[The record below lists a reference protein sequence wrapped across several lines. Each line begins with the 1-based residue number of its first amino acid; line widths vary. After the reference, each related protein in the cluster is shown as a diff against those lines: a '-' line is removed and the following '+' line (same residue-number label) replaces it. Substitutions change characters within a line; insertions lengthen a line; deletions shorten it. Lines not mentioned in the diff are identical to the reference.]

1 MLTTD
6 PDRAIDEFRLSVAV
20 GADPLPPAGLPERCQ
35 RAVDLAR
42 EVGAPL
48 LAALDAAQAARDDER
63 RAERAVA
70 VASAQTRVVAGGL
83 LLAPVLLVPALG
95 RLVGADLL
103 GFYRSGPGLVVL
115 AIGGGMLL
123 VGALIVIVL
132 VRRVGSA
139 PLGRSR
145 HGTGLR
151 PGRPAWIL
159 AGIALVVALRIAG
172 PFLAVPV
179 ALLVAHLASR
189 RAPSAEAVVG
199 VDEAADLI
207 ATALAGGTSGPEALR
222 ATADRLPA
230 LAPRL
235 RRLAFGLELGLE
247 TDHAGPVGP
256 RTKGPGLGRG
266 PGRDPRRGPGRDPGR
281 ATRPPAP
288 ARDPLWRL
296 AALLAAAE
304 RTGAP
309 VAGSVRHLAR
319 DLRADD
325 LARVLAAAERLPAQ
339 LTFPTAL
346 CLLPATVLLIG
357 APIVHA
363 GLAAVGT

>member
-1 MLTTD
+1 VLTTD
-6 PDRAIDEFRLSVAV
+6 PDRAIDEFRLRVAV
-20 GADPLPPAGLPERCQ
+20 GGGGLPPQGLPERCQ
-35 RAVDLAR
+35 RAVEVAR

-83 LLAPVLLVPALG
+83 LLAPVLLVPGLG
-95 RLVGADLL
+95 RLVGADLV
-103 GFYRSGPGLVVL
+103 GFYRSGLGLLVL
-115 AIGGGMLL
+115 GIGGGLL
-123 VGALIVIVL
+123 LLGASIVVLL

-139 PLGRSR
+139 RQGHPHPRPTRSI
-145 HGTGLR
+145 
-151 PGRPAWIL
+151 WVL
-159 AGIALVVALRIAG
+159 AGIVGVVIHRISG
-172 PFLAVPV
+172 PLLAVPA
-179 ALLVAHLASR
+179 ALLVVHLVSR
-189 RAPSAEAVVG
+189 RHPSAEPAVG

-207 ATALAGGTSGPEALR
+207 ATALAAGTSGPEALR
-222 ATADRLPA
+222 VTADRLPA

-247 TDHAGPVGP
+247 VGLEVDQVSEVGGRSAARAPRRTAPAPVRP
-256 RTKGPGLGRG
+256 
-266 PGRDPRRGPGRDPGR
+266 RDPFR
-281 ATRPPAP
+281 
-288 ARDPLWRL
+288 RL
-296 AALLAAAE
+296 ASLLAAAE

-309 VAGSVRHLAR
+309 VADSVRHLAR

>member
-6 PDRAIDEFRLSVAV
+6 PDRAIDEFRLRVAV
-20 GADPLPPAGLPERCQ
+20 GGGSLPPQGLPERCQ
-35 RAVDLAR
+35 RAVEVAR
-42 EVGAPL
+42 DVGAPL

-83 LLAPVLLVPALG
+83 LLAPVLLVPGLG
-95 RLVGADLL
+95 RLVGADLVA
-103 GFYRSGPGLVVL
+103 FYRSGLGLVVL
-115 AIGGGMLL
+115 AVGGGLL
-123 VGALIVIVL
+123 LLGASIVVLL

-139 PLGRSR
+139 GGGRARQGHPRPTLG
-145 HGTGLR
+145 TWL
-151 PGRPAWIL
+151 L
-159 AGIALVVALRIAG
+159 AGVVLLFVHRLSG
-172 PFLAVPV
+172 PLLAVPA
-179 ALLVAHLASR
+179 ALLVVHLVSDR
-189 RAPSAEAVVG
+189 HPSIEPAVG

-207 ATALAGGTSGPEALR
+207 ATALMAGTSGPEALR
-222 ATADRLPA
+222 VTADRLPH

-235 RRLAFGLELGLE
+235 RRLAFGLELGLDVDQGSE
-247 TDHAGPVGP
+247 GGGRPTV
-256 RTKGPGLGRG
+256 RTS
-266 PGRDPRRGPGRDPGR
+266 RRGG
-281 ATRPPAP
+281 PAP
-288 ARDPLWRL
+288 APPRDPFGRL
-296 AALLAAAE
+296 ASLLAAAE

-309 VAGSVRHLAR
+309 VSDSVRHLAR

-339 LTFPTAL
+339 LTFPTTL

>member
-1 MLTTD
+1 VLTID
-6 PDRAIDEFRLSVAV
+6 PDRAIDEFRLRVAV
-20 GADPLPPAGLPERCQ
+20 GGGASPPHGLPERCQ
-35 RAVDLAR
+35 RAVEVAR
-42 EVGAPL
+42 DVGAPL

-83 LLAPVLLVPALG
+83 LLAPVLLVPGLG
-95 RLVGADLL
+95 RLVGADLV
-103 GFYRSGPGLVVL
+103 GFYRSGLGLVVL
-115 AIGGGMLL
+115 GVGVGLL
-123 VGALIVIVL
+123 ALGAAIVILL

-139 PLGRSR
+139 RDGHARQGHP
-145 HGTGLR
+145 H
-151 PGRPAWIL
+151 PRPARWTWVL
-159 AGIALVVALRIAG
+159 AGVVGVVVHRISG
-172 PFLAVPV
+172 PLLAVPA
-179 ALLVAHLASR
+179 ALLVVHLVSR
-189 RAPSAEAVVG
+189 RHPSAGSAVG

-207 ATALAGGTSGPEALR
+207 ATALAAGTSGPEALR
-222 ATADRLPA
+222 VTADRLPA

-235 RRLAFGLELGLE
+235 RRLAFGLELGLDVE
-247 TDHAGPVGP
+247 QADDVGGSLAV
-256 RTKGPGLGRG
+256 RA
-266 PGRDPRRGPGRDPGR
+266 PRRP
-281 ATRPPAP
+281 ALAPAP
-288 ARDPLWRL
+288 PPDPFRRL
-296 AALLAAAE
+296 ASLLAAAE

-309 VAGSVRHLAR
+309 VADSVRHLAR